1 MNKPILLTI
10 LAFELILCNYC
21 FLGAV
26 VALTALEIWEY
37 GNRKEVEK
45 YVSV

>member
-1 MNKPILLTI
+1 MNKPILLSI

-26 VALTALEIWEY
+26 VALAALEIWDY
-37 GNRKEVEK
+37 GNRKEVKENV
-45 YVSV
+45 Y